1 MVPRDGG
8 SGASEVVAA
17 HFVHVGLA
25 ALQQN
30 DREVAR
36 AAGLVGGLGLL
47 VGHLAHRLIGVAFE
61 IDDEQVGRG
70 RLLHARQFA
79 DDELAD
85 LLGQPHEIALAAEIG
100 AQLLGEQAV
109 LREGAALAVQVA

>member
-8 SGASEVVAA
+8 GGVAEVVAA

-36 AAGLVGGLGLL
+36 TAGLVGGLGLL
-47 VGHLAHRLIGVAFE
+47 VGHLAHRLVGVAFE
-61 IDDEQVGRG
+61 IDD
-70 RLLHARQFA
+70 
-79 DDELAD
+79 
-85 LLGQPHEIALAAEIG
+85 
-100 AQLLGEQAV
+100 
-109 LREGAALAVQVA
+109 

>member
-8 SGASEVVAA
+8 SGVSEVVAA

-61 IDDEQVGRG
+61 IDDKQVGRG
-70 RLLHARQFA
+70 RLLHARQLA

-85 LLGQPHEIALAAEIG
+85 LLGQSHEIALAAK
-100 AQLLGEQAV
+100 
-109 LREGAALAVQVA
+109 